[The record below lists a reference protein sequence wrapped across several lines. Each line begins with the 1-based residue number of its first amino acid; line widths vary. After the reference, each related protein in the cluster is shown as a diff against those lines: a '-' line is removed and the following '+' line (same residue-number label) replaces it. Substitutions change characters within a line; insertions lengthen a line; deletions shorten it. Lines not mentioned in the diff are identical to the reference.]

1 MKISETI
8 GDAAGAFVL
17 VFGFGFGGPY
27 ALAFVAAIFGN

>member
-8 GDAAGAFVL
+8 GDAVAAFIL

-27 ALAFVAAIFGN
+27 ALAFAAAIFGN